1 MSERLMARMMAPVAR
16 GLANLLA
23 RGTVALVQ
31 SGKMQGL
38 QVKLLADEVR
48 ELEHV
53 EPFGLTAHPMAGAE
67 CVAAFPAGD
76 RSHGVV
82 LVVSDRRC
90 RPTDLAAGETAL
102 FNAHGV
108 TIKLR
113 ADGTVEVVGARLHV
127 AAEQEIDLV
136 AGSKIRLDAP
146 LVDVPRGLR
155 FGGID
160 AETHRHDDVEP
171 GSGTSGGPTA

>member
-1 MSERLMARMMAPVAR
+1 MSERLIARMMAPVSR

-31 SGKMQGL
+31 TGKLQGL

-48 ELEHV
+48 ELEHL
-53 EPFGLTAHPMAGAE
+53 EPFGLTGNPMAGAE

-82 LVVSDRRC
+82 LVVSDRSC

-113 ADGTVEVVGARLHV
+113 ADKTVEIVCDRLNV
-127 AAEQEIDLV
+127 TAAQEINLT
-136 AGSKIRLDAP
+136 AASKIKLTAP
-146 LVDVPRGLR
+146 LVEVPTGLVASGINYATHKHTGVQPG
-155 FGGID
+155 GGI
-160 AETHRHDDVEP
+160 
-171 GSGTSGGPTA
+171 SGGPTA